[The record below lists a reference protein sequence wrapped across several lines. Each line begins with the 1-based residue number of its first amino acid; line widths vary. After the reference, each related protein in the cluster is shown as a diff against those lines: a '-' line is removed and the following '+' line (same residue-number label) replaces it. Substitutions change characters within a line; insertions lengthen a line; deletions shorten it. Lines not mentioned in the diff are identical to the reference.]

1 MKVPV
6 RHAGWFPVAMA
17 TTLTGMDSTILS
29 TPDARDFPMH
39 TSAYPVMSTPE
50 PSRYNLKWGKLIAR
64 FHASIDSE
72 FTDNLNLSD
81 QNREADVS
89 FGPNFETGFL
99 WPMTRDNSLQLDL
112 GVGYRWFANHP
123 SVQSFNLAPNSR
135 IDYRIRAE
143 NFQISLHD
151 GFSIQADPASRP
163 DIDASSTGNPIN
175 FRRFGNTA
183 GIIAEWRPVREW
195 SVFSGYNFMV
205 DRSISGEFTSID
217 RNDQAFT
224 AGSTYDLSAR
234 WTVGLKAAYTLTD
247 YLQKVQNDATSYTLG
262 PVFVFKASS
271 FITVDAVAGYSVS
284 TFDSSGTIQDSSE
297 FRGFTGQLGIRHVL
311 NSRASHELR
320 VSQGRDLGL
329 GSNFYDITALSY
341 TIDAR
346 LQRRVTLHGKATYE
360 HSRASIVG
368 GETAERYIAYLGAG
382 FQLSRD
388 WSGSLGYTLSLKD
401 SNLAGRDY
409 TQNRMTFQLSR
420 RF

>member
-29 TPDARDFPMH
+29 TPDAREFPMH

-89 FGPNFETGFL
+89 FGPNFEAGFL

-163 DIDASSTGNPIN
+163 DIDGSSAGNPIN

-195 SVFSGYNFMV
+195 SVFSGYNFVV

-247 YLQKVQNDATSYTLG
+247 YLQTVQNDATSCTLG

-320 VSQGRDLGL
+320 ASQGRDLGL

-341 TIDAR
+341 AIDAR
-346 LQRRVTLHGKATYE
+346 LQRRVTLHGKVTYE

-382 FQLSRD
+382 FQLARE